1 MLKMVILLISLLGQT
16 IIYAQSDSIKKV
28 PYNSDFKFKE
38 GIYLNFDQ
46 VKNNNPLAKSR
57 LISNLDIEDNQFF
70 DAVLS
75 NKTLSYYDDLGMKRD
90 VAVKSTWGYS
100 KNGIL
105 YLRMND
111 TYNRI
116 SYVGNICHFTANISV
131 YQPSYYDPYY
141 YNPNYYYR
149 NWNTTS
155 QPTSTEMRQ
164 FIMDFSTG
172 KILDYDED
180 SLDVVFMRDPELH
193 DEYAALSKKKKE
205 QMKFFYIRK
214 FNERNP
220 LMIPN

>member
-1 MLKMVILLISLLGQT
+1 MGLMNS
-16 IIYAQSDSIKKV
+16 YAQTDTLKKV
-28 PYNSDFKFKE
+28 PYNSDFRFKE

-46 VKNNNPLAKSR
+46 VKNNRPLAKSR
-57 LISNLDIEDNQFF
+57 IIADIDPDDVRFF
-70 DAVLS
+70 DVALS
-75 NKTLSYYDDLGMKRD
+75 GKTFSYYDDLGMKRD
-90 VAVKSTWGYS
+90 VAVKSIWGFS
-100 KNGIL
+100 RNGKL

-111 TYNRI
+111 TYNPI
-116 SYVGNICHFTANISV
+116 SYVGSICHFIANITV

-141 YNPNYYYR
+141 YNQYYYYR
-149 NWNTTS
+149 NWNTAN

-180 SLDVVFMRDPELH
+180 NLEVLFMRDPQLH
-193 DEYAALSKKKKE
+193 DEYAALSKKKKD

-214 FNERNP
+214 FNDRNP

>member
-1 MLKMVILLISLLGQT
+1 MLKVFMLLVTLLGQT
-16 IIYAQSDSIKKV
+16 MIYGQADSIKKI

-38 GIYLNFDQ
+38 GIYLNFEQ

-57 LISNLDIEDNQFF
+57 IISNLNIEDNQFF
-70 DAVLS
+70 DAILN
-75 NKTLSYYDDLGMKRD
+75 NKTFSYYDDLGMKRD
-90 VAVKSTWGYS
+90 VLVKSIWGFS
-100 KNGIL
+100 KNGII

-116 SYVGNICHFTANISV
+116 SYIGSICHFIANITV

-149 NWNTTS
+149 SYNSNNQSSTT
-155 QPTSTEMRQ
+155 QLKQ
-164 FIMDFSTG
+164 FIMDFESG

-180 SLDVVFMRDPELH
+180 NLELLFMRDPVLH
-193 DEYAALSKKKKE
+193 DEYAALSKKKKD

-220 LMIPN
+220 LMIPI

>member
-1 MLKMVILLISLLGQT
+1 MLKVFMLLVTLLGQT
-16 IIYAQSDSIKKV
+16 MIYGQADSIKKI

-38 GIYLNFDQ
+38 GIYLNFEQ

-57 LISNLDIEDNQFF
+57 IISNLNIEDNQFF
-70 DAVLS
+70 DAILN
-75 NKTLSYYDDLGMKRD
+75 NKTFSYYDDLGMKRD
-90 VAVKSTWGYS
+90 VLVKSIWGFS
-100 KNGIL
+100 KNGII

-116 SYVGNICHFTANISV
+116 SYIGSICHFIANITV

-149 NWNTTS
+149 NWNTSS
-155 QPTSTEMRQ
+155 QPTSTEMKQ
-164 FIMDFSTG
+164 FIMDFSSG

-180 SLDVVFMRDPELH
+180 NLDVLFMRDPELH
-193 DEYAALSKKKKE
+193 DEYAALSKKKKD

>member
-1 MLKMVILLISLLGQT
+1 MHKVFIILALLIGKMDVH
-16 IIYAQSDSIKKV
+16 AQSDSIKKV

-46 VKNNNPLAKSR
+46 VKNNDPLAKSR
-57 LISNLDIEDNQFF
+57 IISNLDIEDNQFF
-70 DAVLS
+70 ENILS
-75 NKTLSYYDDLGMKRD
+75 NKTFSYYDNLGMKRD
-90 VAVKSTWGYS
+90 VPVKSIWGYS

-116 SYVGNICHFTANISV
+116 SYVGSICHFTANISV

-149 NWNTTS
+149 NWNMAS
-155 QPTSTEMRQ
+155 QPTTIELRQ

-180 SLDVVFMRDPELH
+180 SLELVFMRDPELH
-193 DEYAALSKKKKE
+193 DEFAALKKKKKE

>member
-1 MLKMVILLISLLGQT
+1 MDVH
-16 IIYAQSDSIKKV
+16 AQSDSIKKV

-46 VKNNNPLAKSR
+46 VKNNDPLAKSR
-57 LISNLDIEDNQFF
+57 IISNLDIEDNQFF
-70 DAVLS
+70 ENILS
-75 NKTLSYYDDLGMKRD
+75 NKTFSYYDNLGMKRD
-90 VAVKSTWGYS
+90 VPVKSIWGYS

-116 SYVGNICHFTANISV
+116 SYVGSICHFTANISV

-149 NWNTTS
+149 NWNMAS
-155 QPTSTEMRQ
+155 QPTTIELRQ

-180 SLDVVFMRDPELH
+180 SLELVFMRDPELH
-193 DEYAALSKKKKE
+193 DEFAALKKKKKE

>member
-1 MLKMVILLISLLGQT
+1 MYKAFITFILVFGETLVQ
-16 IIYAQSDSIKKV
+16 AQSDSVKRV
-28 PYNSDFKFKE
+28 PYNSDFKFRE
-38 GIYLNFDQ
+38 GIYLNFEQ

-57 LISNLDIEDNQFF
+57 IISNLDIEDNQFF
-70 DAVLS
+70 DNVLS
-75 NKTLSYYDDLGMKRD
+75 NKTFAYYDDLGMKRD
-90 VAVKSTWGYS
+90 VTVKTIWGYS

-111 TYNRI
+111 TYSRI
-116 SYVGNICHFTANISV
+116 TYIGSICHFTANISV

-149 NWNTTS
+149 NWNTAS
-155 QPTSTEMRQ
+155 QPTTTELKQ

-180 SLDVVFMRDPELH
+180 SLELVFMRDPELH
-193 DEYAALSKKKKE
+193 DEYTALKKKKKE